1 MKKVISCAVLIMTLI
16 VFSTSTYAEQT
27 EVQTVARDAIWGGIV
42 GTLIGGAV
50 LALKDNPEDHLN
62 YLIKGAAVGV
72 IAGTLYGLF
81 NIATRP
87 SFASMDKGR
96 ITFGVPMINVN
107 PVRTRGGGILK
118 AEPLKGARDMVY
130 SVNLFTSSF

>member
-16 VFSTSTYAEQT
+16 VFSTSTYAQT
-27 EVQTVARDAIWGGIV
+27 EVETVARDAIWGGIV

-50 LALKDNPEDHLN
+50 LALKDKPEDHLN

-87 SFASMDKGR
+87 SFASMDKGE

-107 PVRTRGGGILK
+107 PVRTQGGGILK
-118 AEPLKGARDMVY
+118 AEPLEGAREVY